1 MLKKILEL
9 CKKRDISV
17 TALEV
22 ELGFGRCT
30 ISKWKNSSPSVD
42 NLKKVADYFEV
53 SVDYLLSSDTAS
65 DLQKWKEEKKLVEP
79 YKHLYTIKEAAEVLK
94 VNKNQ
99 IYEFINS
106 GRLDALKLGSK
117 KIRGADLEKF
127 INQYPVE
134 KISD

>member
-65 DLQKWKEEKKLVEP
+65 DLQK
-79 YKHLYTIKEAAEVLK
+79 
-94 VNKNQ
+94 
-99 IYEFINS
+99 
-106 GRLDALKLGSK
+106 
-117 KIRGADLEKF
+117 
-127 INQYPVE
+127 
-134 KISD
+134 

>member
-1 MLKKILEL
+1 M
-9 CKKRDISV
+9 
-17 TALEV
+17 
-22 ELGFGRCT
+22 
-30 ISKWKNSSPSVD
+30 
-42 NLKKVADYFEV
+42 
-53 SVDYLLSSDTAS
+53 
-65 DLQKWKEEKKLVEP
+65 VEP